1 MINGKVSKISLKL
14 SRSAMKIFFILP
26 LLFLQAACNSL
37 FYFPADKK
45 IYNKNIPEKHTD
57 GFIDSAS
64 GNRLHYFYFESERPR
79 ALILFFHGN
88 ARNITSSFKNFLWAV
103 PKGFDLLVWDYS
115 GYGESSGRATRENI
129 YKDSLSTLEFAVKI
143 KNEKRIRLITT
154 GQSLGGAVMLGALGG
169 FEARHEVDII
179 LADCTFWSYKEIARE
194 EIRNFTC
201 LPACAGFSI
210 TDDYAPYKVFSQIKD
225 IPIIISH
232 CREDKTVPFRLG
244 EELYEKLESKNKR
257 FIEFS
262 CKHTAAYWREE
273 NQKLLLNIFDEILKE
288 RVGQRTN

>member
-1 MINGKVSKISLKL
+1 MIKKIL
-14 SRSAMKIFFILP
+14 IFLP
-26 LLFLQAACNSL
+26 MLFLLGACNSF

-45 IYNKNIPEKHTD
+45 IYNENIPEKH
-57 GFIDSAS
+57 DSAFLESQS
-64 GNRLHYFYFESERPR
+64 GSRLHYFYFQSEHPQ
-79 ALILFFHGN
+79 ALIVFFHGN

-103 PKGFDLLVWDYS
+103 PEGYDLLVWDYS
-115 GYGESSGRATRENI
+115 GYGESTGKATRENI
-129 YKDSLSTLEFAVKI
+129 YKDSLSILEFAVKV
-143 KNEKRIRLITT
+143 KKEKRFHLITI

-169 FEARHEVDII
+169 FEERNEVDII

-194 EIRNFTC
+194 EIRSFTC
-201 LPACAGFSI
+201 LPGCVGFSV
-210 TDDYAPYKVFSQIKD
+210 TDAYAPYKTLSEIKD

-244 EELYEKLESKNKR
+244 EELYEKLESNNKR

-273 NQKLLLNIFDEILKE
+273 NQKQLLNIFAEILENSKKP
-288 RVGQRTN
+288 